1 MKQKEFVKLFGVSE
15 DEDIIQAFHCALK
28 QKHTHFME
36 GNIYATRSHAC
47 FFASFFGRERKLV
60 INWEDVV
67 SLERKNT
74 GGFIPNAIMF
84 TMKSGEQYLFRF
96 LNRHEAYAVMEK
108 LWKKKMLNVQS
119 GEISKLTERKN
130 WNSELEAAMLK
141 RASRYEVVD
150 KLGEGSFGLTFV
162 VLDKVDFRHYVLKEV
177 CCETEKEAKEA
188 LKEMVLLRL
197 LRHPYVVTYKDFW
210 QQEMHVFIVMEY
222 CQGGDVGR
230 LIQKRKYIE
239 EETILA
245 WLCQMLLALAH
256 MHSVN
261 VLHRDIKPQNMFLN
275 KWGDI
280 KLGDFGLSTVRK
292 DRKKQYQTAVGTLG
306 YAGPELLKG
315 RSYNEKSD
323 MYALGT
329 SLYEMM
335 TLRSVYEDT
344 KADIFPRPI
353 PANHHYSE
361 ELIELMNT
369 LIQREPDKRPSAK
382 EVLTSAF
389 LQPTLKR
396 VTKQGE
402 IYAELQQRDDE
413 NDQLRFK
420 VQLLQQELLKVKPDN
435 KLLKSNRGNFPLGL
449 DYWDEYDE
457 QLSMSAP
464 HSSTGLPSS
473 SAAPTPLNNS
483 AETPTTP
490 LLPPSAADPSPASP
504 SHKQQQPPQQTKGKE
519 KLKQTK

>member
-1 MKQKEFVKLFGVSE
+1 
-15 DEDIIQAFHCALK
+15 
-28 QKHTHFME
+28 
-36 GNIYATRSHAC
+36 
-47 FFASFFGRERKLV
+47 
-60 INWEDVV
+60 
-67 SLERKNT
+67 
-74 GGFIPNAIMF
+74 
-84 TMKSGEQYLFRF
+84 
-96 LNRHEAYAVMEK
+96 
-108 LWKKKMLNVQS
+108 
-119 GEISKLTERKN
+119 
-130 WNSELEAAMLK
+130 
-141 RASRYEVVD
+141 
-150 KLGEGSFGLTFV
+150 
-162 VLDKVDFRHYVLKEV
+162 
-177 CCETEKEAKEA
+177 
-188 LKEMVLLRL
+188 MVLLRL

-449 DYWDEYDE
+449 DYWYRCLLSFSYSCLSLAFCFSFFVFFFSTNDNAKRRDEYDE